1 MNLAGVALALG
12 AALCWGISDLG
23 GGIASRRS
31 TPLATLVV
39 SQSAAIVL
47 ALAVVAISNE
57 RYPGLGPLSW
67 AIVSGVAGFI
77 ALTCFYRA
85 LATGAMGLAAAVTG
99 VIGAGIPVVAG
110 IVGGDRLEPLD
121 LIGIALA
128 LLAVILV
135 TRPAQDAGMGR
146 SGLALSITAG
156 TAAGLFFLTIGHSV
170 AEGGGTWW
178 SLAASRG
185 TLLLLAVVATIV
197 TRRTRST
204 IASASPLMAGIGL
217 ADLSGTALFVLS
229 SSHGAL
235 SVAAVVS
242 SQYPAVTAVLARV
255 VIGERLARTHAVGVG
270 VALVAIAL
278 IAWP

>member
-12 AALCWGISDLG
+12 AALCWGVSDLG

-110 IVGGDRLEPLD
+110 IVVSLVWAVAAT
-121 LIGIALA
+121 ALA
-128 LLAVILV
+128 YLLFMRRDFTDLAY
-135 TRPAQDAGMGR
+135 DGSGR
-146 SGLALSITAG
+146 RAPG
-156 TAAGLFFLTIGHSV
+156 
-170 AEGGGTWW
+170 
-178 SLAASRG
+178 
-185 TLLLLAVVATIV
+185 
-197 TRRTRST
+197 
-204 IASASPLMAGIGL
+204 
-217 ADLSGTALFVLS
+217 
-229 SSHGAL
+229 
-235 SVAAVVS
+235 
-242 SQYPAVTAVLARV
+242 
-255 VIGERLARTHAVGVG
+255 
-270 VALVAIAL
+270 
-278 IAWP
+278 